1 MNNRGTMDM
10 NEDKLNLWLNM
21 MNGGNNNNNKDKGK
35 KEAET

>member
-21 MNGGNNNNNKDKGK
+21 MNGGNNNNNNNKGK